1 MAASGSVVS
10 GRWTSRR
17 MRASTSAG
25 PAVGSTKS
33 EVPQSGWRPASPAS
47 GMITRIW
54 LDSPAACRVRH
65 SACALERSLV
75 ASISTRSLPES
86 PARLDRSRGT
96 VAVVCARYSSAG
108 RTSFAPP
115 ARFVRQASSATL
127 LRRLPLMRKL
137 LIVLLVAAVLVGADF
152 AAARVFESKVA
163 TALERKYQLGT
174 RPIVQVRDFPFLPHL
189 LTGRFSALDLAATN
203 ARARGLDLDRV
214 EVQLRGVRVPR
225 TVLFGGH
232 GLVRVDQVEGQVEL
246 SQAQINRLLAGRLS
260 GGQVTIEANS
270 VRLRVGTEVFGRL
283 VDAVVTGRLGVRDGQ
298 LAFRPQSV
306 QVGGVGDPALET
318 TLVSRFTFDVPLPRL
333 PADIQVERV
342 DTEPGAVVLAGGA
355 ARLEVAA

>member
-1 MAASGSVVS
+1 
-10 GRWTSRR
+10 
-17 MRASTSAG
+17 
-25 PAVGSTKS
+25 
-33 EVPQSGWRPASPAS
+33 
-47 GMITRIW
+47 
-54 LDSPAACRVRH
+54 
-65 SACALERSLV
+65 
-75 ASISTRSLPES
+75 
-86 PARLDRSRGT
+86 
-96 VAVVCARYSSAG
+96 
-108 RTSFAPP
+108 
-115 ARFVRQASSATL
+115 
-127 LRRLPLMRKL
+127 MRKL

-283 VDAVVTGRLGVRDGQ
+283 VDAVVTGRLGVRDGR

-355 ARLEVAA
+355 STFTHASTRSCEQRRLGWTRPRPPGFGDLLGFRGRYPSRDSGAGRPIGQSPRGSETVYAVGPPPFSRVAS

>member
-1 MAASGSVVS
+1 
-10 GRWTSRR
+10 
-17 MRASTSAG
+17 
-25 PAVGSTKS
+25 
-33 EVPQSGWRPASPAS
+33 
-47 GMITRIW
+47 
-54 LDSPAACRVRH
+54 
-65 SACALERSLV
+65 
-75 ASISTRSLPES
+75 
-86 PARLDRSRGT
+86 
-96 VAVVCARYSSAG
+96 
-108 RTSFAPP
+108 
-115 ARFVRQASSATL
+115 
-127 LRRLPLMRKL
+127 MRKL

-333 PADIQVERV
+333 PADIQVKRV